1 MIPNFTSDNKWYRY
15 IRYKLTNQ
23 HLVVLSIPLKYTVGE
38 LTHEGAIE
46 WMGLAGYTQ
55 RYFPHKVPDV
65 YTYLTIGPIIN
76 SSPNLDE
83 PSIEQQFLSV
93 YITNGSGLD
102 ASRNLFINPSAI
114 LFNIRVLSDVVTTDW
129 RTPSRSFAMLVTQEA
144 VLIFSCKLENFLCE
158 VNLQNCAIRWC
169 YGDFN
174 DVNTT
179 PHITDVAGNKPLLF
193 VNSHKCRWVRKA
205 DDSLPQPVFAYYSW
219 RSHVSTFRMCSS
231 ECISRM
237 LL

>member
-23 HLVVLSIPLKYTVGE
+23 HLVVLSIPLKYTVRE

-129 RTPSRSFAMLVTQEA
+129 RTPSRSFATLVTQEA
-144 VLIFSCKLENFLCE
+144 VFWSFPANLKTFFVKLIFRIVPYVDVMETLMMS
-158 VNLQNCAIRWC
+158 IRLH
-169 YGDFN
+169 
-174 DVNTT
+174 T
-179 PHITDVAGNKPLLF
+179 
-193 VNSHKCRWVRKA
+193 
-205 DDSLPQPVFAYYSW
+205 SL
-219 RSHVSTFRMCSS
+219 M
-231 ECISRM
+231 
-237 LL
+237 